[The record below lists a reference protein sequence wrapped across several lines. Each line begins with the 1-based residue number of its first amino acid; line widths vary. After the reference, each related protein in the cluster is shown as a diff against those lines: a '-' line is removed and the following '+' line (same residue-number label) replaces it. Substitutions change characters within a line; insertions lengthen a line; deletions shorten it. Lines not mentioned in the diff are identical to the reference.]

1 MSGESI
7 FQHSDNTESLEKIT
21 KALTDFFKNDDNVQF
36 KTELSK
42 NQIKDIIRLEYLDK
56 MFDSEYDIKLNLTDK
71 LTIPLKEHL
80 ISKNRKGREEFFKA
94 IESLLSV
101 EQKKESGLMKK
112 LGL

>member
-7 FQHSDNTESLEKIT
+7 FQHSEKTESLEKIT
-21 KALTDFFKNDDNVQF
+21 KALTDFFKNDDNIQF
-36 KTELSK
+36 KTDLSK

-56 MFDSEYDIKLNLTDK
+56 IFKNEYDIVLELADK
-71 LTIPLKEHL
+71 LTIPFKEHL
-80 ISKNRKGREEFFKA
+80 VSKNRKGREEFFKA